1 MKAGKL
7 ILFIVIW
14 LSACSSQPENMDNIN
29 LHYQQLSTKEPSNFQ
44 QTDNQVKEE
53 LEQESKSIEQEEQP
67 NAPMLPFQDFRER
80 WNAITDEQMSNL
92 YIRNL
97 EEHSNNDETIYRAQ
111 LNDYIE
117 MRIHIYEK
125 SIIKLEMISKEKS
138 QAAIFTMLS
147 GWSQIVTIIHQNRE
161 IPDVDAFFNKIGVG
175 PNGNLTNINTGA
187 FTYFDIVYEV
197 IQTDQGFIFRAVKS
211 QKDI

>member
-29 LHYQQLSTKEPSNFQ
+29 LHYQQLSTEEPSNFQ
-44 QTDNQVKEE
+44 QTDNQVQEE
-53 LEQESKSIEQEEQP
+53 LEQESKSIEQEEKP

-97 EEHSNNDETIYRAQ
+97 EEQSNNDETFYRAQ

-117 MRIHIYEK
+117 MRIHVYEK

-138 QAAIFTMLS
+138 QAVIFTMLS
-147 GWSQIVTIIHQNRE
+147 GWSQIVTIVHQNRE

-187 FTYFDIVYEV
+187 FTYFDIVFE
-197 IQTDQGFIFRAVKS
+197 IIRTDQGFIFRAVKS